1 MGQVIIGFKIYPK
14 SIETDLEK
22 LRDDIGKALPN
33 GTMISKS
40 SIEPI
45 AFGLSALILDIVMP
59 EEEAISDKIEEIVGS
74 NGDIENFEVLSQR
87 RVLRF

>member
-33 GTMISKS
+33 GTRISKS

-45 AFGLSALILDIVMP
+45 AFGLSALIVDIVMP

-74 NGDIENFEVLSQR
+74 NGDIENFEVVSQR
-87 RVLRF
+87 RVLRL